1 MSKFY
6 IQSGYQGKEVGA
18 LLFNYPKE
26 SFSYSAIEPWN
37 GQPIAGSVEFVEE
50 YIGIINRPNYYPQ
63 FLEPFFQRKIWYSNA
78 WPKEKC
84 FIKPADRHK
93 RFESRILNDLRY
105 PRGFG
110 GGVATGAWVGP
121 YWCSEVV
128 SFKEEWRYYVAN
140 GEVLAAYWYLGE
152 EKEIDAP
159 ELNID
164 WPKDF
169 SGAVDFG
176 RLSNGEIALVEN
188 NLPYSCGWYGPHSE
202 GKIYGEWLEK
212 SWNYVLN
219 SPNIGV

>member
-26 SFSYSAIEPWN
+26 SFGYSAIEPWN
-37 GQPIAGSVEFVEE
+37 GQPIVGSVEFVEE
-50 YIGIINRPNYYPQ
+50 YIGQRTPDYYPE
-63 FLEPFFQRKIWYSNA
+63 FLETSFHRKIWQSRDLPNTT
-78 WPKEKC
+78 C
-84 FIKPADRHK
+84 FLKPADRHK
-93 RFESRILNDLRY
+93 RFEAYQFHY
-105 PRGFG
+105 PRRSG
-110 GGVATGAWVGP
+110 GCGWCCETHNGP
-121 YWCSEVV
+121 FWCSETVN
-128 SFKEEWRYYVAN
+128 FKEEWRYYVAK
-140 GEVLAAYWYLGE
+140 GKVLAAYWYLGE

-159 ELNID
+159 ELNIN

-169 SGAVDFG
+169 CGAVDFG